1 MRKINKFVRL
11 AIAVISIASL
21 TAPVL
26 AQADSKPVEQFYDQG
41 PSVKNVGGYTGI
53 LVEDSARITGSHSK
67 LLGMYYE
74 QKNGAWVTLF

>member
-41 PSVKNVGGYTGI
+41 PSVKNVGG
-53 LVEDSARITGSHSK
+53 
-67 LLGMYYE
+67 
-74 QKNGAWVTLF
+74 